1 MTPTDPVEPTAPIE
15 PEQESTEG
23 PATPL
28 APGGLPTGPHPTL
41 GPATPLPPRWPGP
54 LMIVAGLLLGLGGLG
69 AASLVVTGQ
78 LVADGGA
85 VLAVTVVGLVLFV
98 AGLVYVAVRQIL
110 QRRVLPPERYRGP
123 SVVLML
129 IMVLVLGSALVAPFA
144 EDAQALLNGGTP
156 SLFGGFV
163 VLVSTAVSLLVVTGL
178 FVALPDALANLPSFP
193 GPAPARA
200 LAMGFGWGAVAWL
213 GSTLLLA
220 LATFVLTELGF
231 PPDAGAAELAVEAL
245 DPWLIVFGVVLVA
258 PIAEEI
264 FFRGVVFNA
273 WLREGGRRYAYI
285 GSAALFAVI
294 HVSLVSLIPIFILG
308 LALAWVYERSGFT
321 LLAPMAMHAT
331 VNGISVGLALLVRY
345 EVINLPV

>member
-1 MTPTDPVEPTAPIE
+1 
-15 PEQESTEG
+15 
-23 PATPL
+23 
-28 APGGLPTGPHPTL
+28 
-41 GPATPLPPRWPGP
+41 
-54 LMIVAGLLLGLGGLG
+54 MIIGGLLLALGGLG

-78 LVADGGA
+78 LVADSGTI
-85 VLAVTVVGLVLFV
+85 LAITIVGLLLFV
-98 AGLVYVAVRQIL
+98 SGLVYVAVRQIL

-129 IMVLVLGSALVAPFA
+129 VMVLVLGSVMVAPFA
-144 EDAQALLNGGTP
+144 EDAEALLSGGTP

-163 VLVSTAVSLLVVTGL
+163 VLVSTAVALLVVTGL
-178 FVALPDALANLPSFP
+178 FVGLPDALANLPSFP

-200 LAMGFGWGAVAWL
+200 VAMGIGWGVAAWL

-220 LATFVLTELGF
+220 LVTFLLTELGY
-231 PPDAGAAELAVEAL
+231 PPEAGTAELAVGAL

-273 WLREGGRRYAYI
+273 WLREGGRRFAYI
-285 GSAALFAVI
+285 GSAALFAII
-294 HVSLVSLIPIFILG
+294 HVSLVSLLPIFLLG

-331 VNGISVGLALLVRY
+331 VNGISVALALLVRY
-345 EVINLPV
+345 EVINIPV

>member
-1 MTPTDPVEPTAPIE
+1 
-15 PEQESTEG
+15 
-23 PATPL
+23 
-28 APGGLPTGPHPTL
+28 
-41 GPATPLPPRWPGP
+41 
-54 LMIVAGLLLGLGGLG
+54 MIIGGLLLALGGLG
-69 AASLVVTGQ
+69 AASMVVTGQ
-78 LVADGGA
+78 LVADSGTI
-85 VLAVTVVGLVLFV
+85 LAITIVGLLLFV
-98 AGLVYVAVRQIL
+98 SGLVYVAVRQIL

-129 IMVLVLGSALVAPFA
+129 IMVLVMGSVLVAPFG

-178 FVALPDALANLPSFP
+178 FVGLPDALANLPSFP
-193 GPAPARA
+193 GPAPVRA
-200 LAMGFGWGAVAWL
+200 LAMGIGWGAVAWL

-220 LATFVLTELGF
+220 LMTFLLTELGY
-231 PPDAGAAELAVEAL
+231 PPDAGTAELAIESL
-245 DPWLIVFGVVLVA
+245 EPWLIVFGVVLVA

-285 GSAALFAVI
+285 GSAALFAII

-331 VNGISVGLALLVRY
+331 VNGISVALALLVRY